1 MFQFLPIEHFRGAGH
16 SSSIIPPSPVQ
27 FTPSISLHDRGFS
40 LLELLTVVG
49 IIAVL
54 SLVTALS
61 MRSTDGSALRSATN
75 VLAGKIQL
83 ARTTAILNNQKV
95 RLLIENSASEETGF
109 RRMMLV
115 KEAATPGEWEA
126 AGRPMLLPRGI
137 FIDVRGEA
145 PHSTR
150 GSSAERPPTQS
161 FAGTDYYFYE
171 FSSTGASL
179 NAGARIVLAAGRHT
193 PAGWER
199 KNEEMIQGIFLRR
212 LGEASLFEDA
222 DHLRASF

>member
-1 MFQFLPIEHFRGAGH
+1 M
-16 SSSIIPPSPVQ
+16 
-27 FTPSISLHDRGFS
+27 
-40 LLELLTVVG
+40 ELLAVIG

-61 MRSTDGSALRSATN
+61 LRNTDGSALRSATN
-75 VLAGKIQL
+75 MLAGKIQL

-95 RLLIENSASEETGF
+95 RLLIENSTNEETGF

-115 KEAATPGEWEA
+115 KEASAPDTWEA
-126 AGRPMLLPRGI
+126 VGRPMTLPRGI
-137 FIDVRGEA
+137 FIDVEGET

-150 GSSAERPPTQS
+150 GSSADRPATQS
-161 FAGTDYYFYE
+161 FSGGSFYLYE

-179 NAGARIVLAAGRHT
+179 NAGARIVLAAGKFT